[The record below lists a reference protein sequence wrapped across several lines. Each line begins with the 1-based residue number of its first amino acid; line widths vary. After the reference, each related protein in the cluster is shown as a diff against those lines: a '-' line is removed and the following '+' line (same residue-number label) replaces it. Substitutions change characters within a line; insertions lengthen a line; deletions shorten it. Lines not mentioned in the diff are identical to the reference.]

1 MIKISKSGD
10 DQIKEK
16 LVAELEEG
24 GVITQVS
31 FKGNVKGIEN
41 IYPNHGIYVM
51 TSRYEG
57 LPLVL
62 LEAKQYEL
70 PIVSFNCPTGPSEIV
85 LDSENGYLID
95 NFDTNE
101 MSDKVCKLIEDE
113 ELRGRFSEN
122 SLNDTE
128 KFSKERI
135 LQQWIDLI
143 EEMIGGEHAR

>member
-1 MIKISKSGD
+1 
-10 DQIKEK
+10 
-16 LVAELEEG
+16 
-24 GVITQVS
+24 
-31 FKGNVKGIEN
+31 
-41 IYPNHGIYVM
+41 
-51 TSRYEG
+51 
-57 LPLVL
+57 
-62 LEAKQYEL
+62 
-70 PIVSFNCPTGPSEIV
+70 
-85 LDSENGYLID
+85 
-95 NFDTNE
+95 

>member
-1 MIKISKSGD
+1 
-10 DQIKEK
+10 
-16 LVAELEEG
+16 
-24 GVITQVS
+24 
-31 FKGNVKGIEN
+31 
-41 IYPNHGIYVM
+41 M

-62 LEAKQYEL
+62 LEAKQYQL

-101 MSDKVCKLIEDE
+101 MSNKICKLIEDK

-135 LQQWIDLI
+135 LQQWIHLI
-143 EEMIGGEHAR
+143 EEMTGGENAG